1 MSALLDLLTRYPN
14 CKVTIRSGPSRPKP
28 YEGQLRVLARKGR
41 LIRVQQRAEARG
53 AFKGYCCVR
62 NGRPVWEWVPESSL
76 SVEDQRCYAQ
86 RRAERGDPA

>member
-1 MSALLDLLTRYPN
+1 MSAILDLLTRYPN

-41 LIRVQQRAEARG
+41 LIRVQQRYQG
-53 AFKGYCCVR
+53 SYCVR
-62 NGRPVWEWVPESSL
+62 NGRPVWNWVGESSL
-76 SVEDQRCYAQ
+76 SVDDQQRYAR